1 MLNLRLNREW
11 SEIMKTPNKSSKD
24 SKIADDTSEENSK
37 KKDTGRRLQDAL
49 ISKDPNR
56 KFNVDRRTK
65 GSERR
70 VNTERSY
77 KGPAR
82 RNTIDRRLNLKDR
95 REKD

>member
-1 MLNLRLNREW
+1 
-11 SEIMKTPNKSSKD
+11 MKTPKIEPNKSSND
-24 SKIADDTSEENSK
+24 SEIADDTSEENSEK
-37 KKDTGRRLQDAL
+37 KGTNRRLLDAL
-49 ISKDPNR
+49 ISKSPSR

-70 VNTERSY
+70 VNTDPSY

>member
-1 MLNLRLNREW
+1 VKKPKIE
-11 SEIMKTPNKSSKD
+11 PNKSSND
-24 SKIADDTSEENSK
+24 SEIADDTSEGNNEK
-37 KKDTGRRLQDAL
+37 KGTGRRLLDAL
-49 ISKDPNR
+49 ISKDPGR

-70 VNTERSY
+70 GNADPNY
-77 KGPAR
+77 KGPVR

>member
-1 MLNLRLNREW
+1 
-11 SEIMKTPNKSSKD
+11 MKTPKIEPNKSSND
-24 SKIADDTSEENSK
+24 SKIADDTSKENSE

-70 VNTERSY
+70 VNTDPSY
-77 KGPAR
+77 QGPVR
-82 RNTIDRRLNLKDR
+82 RYTIDRRLKLKDR

>member
-1 MLNLRLNREW
+1 MDTSKIE
-11 SEIMKTPNKSSKD
+11 SNKSSND
-24 SKIADDTSEENSK
+24 SEKAEDSSVDNSE

-95 REKD
+95 REED